1 MKNFNIELTADIKHQ
16 IETYKA
22 DLIID
27 VNKIDLLKT
36 IFIDY
41 DNIMLKLVF
50 NYELIGWEQ
59 NLIALNAIG
68 YSTRQ
73 IGSILNIDHC
83 TVFVN
88 LKRIKERIKNVLNSY
103 TLEDYIKSINF
114 KL

>member
-36 IFIDY
+36 IYIDY
-41 DNIMLKLVF
+41 NDIMLKLVF
-50 NYELIGWEQ
+50 NYELVNWEQ

-83 TVFVN
+83 TVFTN
-88 LKRIKERIKNVLNSY
+88 LKRIKTRIKEVLNSY
-103 TLEDYIKSINF
+103 TLEDYIIII
-114 KL
+114 KLKL